1 MDALADDIG
10 GSEGVSVAKIA
21 ERAKPATA
29 KQQQEDS
36 DGSADLDK
44 DDIDRQK

>member
-21 ERAKPATA
+21 ERAKPAA

-44 DDIDRQK
+44 DDMDRQK

>member
-21 ERAKPATA
+21 ERAKPATKRA
-29 KQQQEDS
+29 NDDS
-36 DGSADLDK
+36 DGSADLD
-44 DDIDRQK
+44 D